1 VEFIKKCVTMPQ
13 MPQKSRMSV
22 TRCQK
27 EMIVDVQEKE
37 KHKMLDKLPKV
48 GVCNLYNILFSL
60 SNLILD
66 IFFTFFKYLN
76 LIFFFSF
83 VLTYII
89 IFYDIIIY
97 NIIYIICICIIINV

>member
-1 VEFIKKCVTMPQ
+1 MPQ
-13 MPQKSRMSV
+13 IPQKSRISV

-66 IFFTFFKYLN
+66 IFFLHFLYI

-83 VLTYII
+83 R
-89 IFYDIIIY
+89 
-97 NIIYIICICIIINV
+97 